1 MYRNLVESYFHG
13 EGGNGLV
20 CRLRHESETII
31 SECLISRSLISPCIF
46 SILFHNISNGIDKE
60 NLVNNQDFASLIDLH
75 LNYFS
80 CA

>member
-1 MYRNLVESYFHG
+1 MYWNLVESYFHG
-13 EGGNGLV
+13 ARGNGLIF
-20 CRLRHESETII
+20 RLRRESETNNTK
-31 SECLISRSLISPCIF
+31 SLTPNSLTSACIF

-60 NLVNNQDFASLIDLH
+60 NLVKNQDLASLIDLH